1 MHYSKNF
8 KASKREENKEKCHD
22 FSKVNNGWFE
32 QVHAKKMHGNKTNN
46 QNQRFRLIQAHSRDT
61 WQPSGRVTQAVTY
74 PVQT

>member
-1 MHYSKNF
+1 MVGL
-8 KASKREENKEKCHD
+8 NKYM
-22 FSKVNNGWFE
+22 
-32 QVHAKKMHGNKTNN
+32 QKKMHGNKTNN